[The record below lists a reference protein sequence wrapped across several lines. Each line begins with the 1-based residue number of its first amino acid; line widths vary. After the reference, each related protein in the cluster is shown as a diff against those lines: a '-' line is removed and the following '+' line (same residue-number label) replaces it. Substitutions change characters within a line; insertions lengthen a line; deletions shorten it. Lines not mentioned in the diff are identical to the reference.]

1 MTVYSEIS
9 SGVQIIVQ
17 VKANLD
23 MSKISKLEFL
33 FNYIVSIENKN
44 IFPIQLLTRH
54 WEIFDSLHPT
64 RIVDGEGVIGVQ
76 PIMGPMQSVQY
87 TSSCDLQ
94 SDMGYMQG
102 YYTFKNLETD
112 ATFKVKIPRF
122 NLVYDARLN

>member
-1 MTVYSEIS
+1 
-9 SGVQIIVQ
+9 
-17 VKANLD
+17 
-23 MSKISKLEFL
+23 
-33 FNYIVSIENKN
+33 
-44 IFPIQLLTRH
+44 
-54 WEIFDSLHPT
+54 
-64 RIVDGEGVIGVQ
+64 
-76 PIMGPMQSVQY
+76 MGPMQSVQY